1 MRIFKAETILAT
13 LKNKLVN
20 LFRNKTGLLG
30 AVAVGTLVACGGFIY
45 TTVGGTVTGLVS
57 GSALSLRNDANFRV
71 DLTADGPFSFRV
83 ASNGSYVISVAQ
95 QPNQVNCSVANG
107 SGKLTSEAAV
117 TSVRVTCVPNVPLA
131 GSLSGLADG
140 KSLTLINGTLA
151 LQTLTAN
158 GAFQFSTFAV
168 NASNYAVTVG
178 VQPTAQFCSVANG
191 TGVANN
197 ANLPA
202 AANIAVTCVPAV
214 AIAGTISGLRAGSAV
229 VLTNNATEDVT
240 LSTNTTFAFNT
251 SLLNDAPY
259 DVRVK
264 TQPTGQ
270 TCNVT
275 NGAGRAI
282 LTTPATPTNILVNC
296 I

>member
-1 MRIFKAETILAT
+1 MRIFKAETILVT

-20 LFRNKTGLLG
+20 RFRNKTVLLG
-30 AVAVGTLVACGGFIY
+30 AVAVSTLVACGGFIY
-45 TTVGGTVTGLVS
+45 TSVGGTVTGLVT
-57 GSALSLRNDANFRV
+57 GSSLTLRNDANFLV
-71 DLTADGPFSFRV
+71 NLSADGPFSFRV
-83 ASNGSYVISVAQ
+83 ASNGSYVISVAS
-95 QPNQVNCSVANG
+95 QPNPVNCTVANG
-107 SGKLTSEAAV
+107 SGKLTSKEAV

-131 GSLSGLADG
+131 GVLQGLDAT
-140 KSLTLINGTLA
+140 KSVTLVNGTNN
-151 LQTLTAN
+151 QTLTVN
-158 GAFQFSTFAV
+158 DKFQLNAFVVSGT
-168 NASNYAVTVG
+168 SYAVSVLL
-178 VQPTAQFCSVANG
+178 QPAAQFCSVANG

-197 ANLPA
+197 TNLPA

-214 AIAGTISGLRAGSAV
+214 TIGGTISGLKAGSSV
-229 VLTNNATEDVT
+229 VLTNNATEDLT

-251 SLLNDAPY
+251 SLLNDVAY

-270 TCNVT
+270 TCSVT
-275 NGAGRAI
+275 NGVGRAI